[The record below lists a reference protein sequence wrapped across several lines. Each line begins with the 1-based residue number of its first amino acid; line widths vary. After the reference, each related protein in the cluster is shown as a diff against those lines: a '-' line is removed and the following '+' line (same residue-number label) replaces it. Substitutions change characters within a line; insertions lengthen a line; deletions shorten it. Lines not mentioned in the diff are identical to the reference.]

1 MSLGVET
8 CLVGGSSDSFS
19 SLGFPCGLNKA
30 FVNKQPYVNAGQ
42 KALLKDSTRK
52 GESATCLVRLSCTDF
67 SCSVELNLGLRNA
80 RQML

>member
-8 CLVGGSSDSFS
+8 CLVGGLSDSFS

-52 GESATCLVRLSCTDF
+52 GESATCLSCTDF
-67 SCSVELNLGLRNA
+67 SCSIGIEPRARNA